1 MNKWYS
7 FLVSTKEVKIT
18 KPLRWEKHFFSIS
31 ILSTIL
37 FAVWWNQEWSVL
49 LATTF
54 SLKYQLSSFV
64 HFLSFCVCSKPNSP
78 WRQNDDFSRSSC
90 FSIKGSNFQVCE
102 AVMLMTVIAIFST
115 RQKSVMLSL
124 LSRVNQLF
132 CPSVVVTVSSHSC
145 LPPFKPCI
153 QLDDLSCFCNWYR
166 SLQ

>member
-18 KPLRWEKHFFSIS
+18 KPLRWEKHFLSIS

-49 LATTF
+49 LAKTF

-64 HFLSFCVCSKPNSP
+64 HFISFCVCSKPNSP

-90 FSIKGSNFQVCE
+90 FFYKR
-102 AVMLMTVIAIFST
+102 L
-115 RQKSVMLSL
+115 KLSSL
-124 LSRVNQLF
+124 WGCDVDDCDRYFFNQAEKCDAF
-132 CPSVVVTVSSHSC
+132 AA
-145 LPPFKPCI
+145 
-153 QLDDLSCFCNWYR
+153 LSCKSTVLSFCCCNSEFSFVPTTVQTVHSIGW
-166 SLQ
+166 SFLLL